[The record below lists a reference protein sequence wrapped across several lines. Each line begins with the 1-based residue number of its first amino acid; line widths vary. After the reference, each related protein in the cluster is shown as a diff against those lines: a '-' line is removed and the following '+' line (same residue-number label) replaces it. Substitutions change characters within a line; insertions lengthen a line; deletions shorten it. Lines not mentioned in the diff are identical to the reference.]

1 MSEGFDFKKSL
12 GQNFLIDNNIVDKI
26 VDSIGAKE
34 GDLIIEIGPGAGVL
48 TKKLKNKNCELYA
61 FEIDKRLKD
70 KLILLEDEKTHIV
83 FEDFL
88 NINIKK
94 ILDNKKYNNLYVI
107 GNIPYYITTMI
118 IKKIVE
124 EINST
129 EVVLMVQK
137 EVADRY
143 IAKCKSREYGFIS
156 VYIQYNFDIESVCF
170 VSKNCFMP
178 MPKVDSKVIKFKR
191 KDKEYVKDEKLFYSF
206 LKDAFSMKRKTLRNN
221 LKNYN
226 FDLLKDY
233 LKKNNF
239 SDMCRAEELSVTDF
253 VNIFNLL
260 N

>member
-1 MSEGFDFKKSL
+1 MNEKFDFKKSL

-26 VDSIGAKE
+26 VDSISAKE
-34 GDLIIEIGPGAGVL
+34 GDLIFEIGPGAGVL

-61 FEIDKRLKD
+61 FEIDRRLKD
-70 KLILLEDEKTHIV
+70 ELFLLEDEKTHII
-83 FEDFL
+83 FDDFL
-88 NINIKK
+88 NVNIKG

-118 IKKIVE
+118 IKKIVT
-124 EINST
+124 EIKAN
-129 EVVLMVQK
+129 EVTLMVQK

-143 IAKCKSREYGFIS
+143 MAKFKSRDYGFIS
-156 VYIQYNFDIESVCF
+156 VYLQYNFDIESVCF
-170 VSKNCFMP
+170 VSKKCFMP
-178 MPKVDSKVIKFKR
+178 VPKVDSEVIKFKR
-191 KDKEYVKDEKLFYSF
+191 RDKEYVKDEKLFYSF

-226 FDLLKDY
+226 FDIVKEY
-233 LKKNNF
+233 LNKNSL
-239 SDMCRAEELSVTDF
+239 SDTCRAEELSVIDF